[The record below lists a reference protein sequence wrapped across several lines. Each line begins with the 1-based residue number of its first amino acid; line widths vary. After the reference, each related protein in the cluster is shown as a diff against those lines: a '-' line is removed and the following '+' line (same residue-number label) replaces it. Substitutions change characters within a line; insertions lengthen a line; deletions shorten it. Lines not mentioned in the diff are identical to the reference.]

1 MALPSAFTGKGWRQK
16 GTAALEGVPWLGEG
30 EQSILSDPGRN
41 KALSAGGEG
50 NLLHPVA
57 GQVQGEGQP
66 LNPEQQFEQERALQD
81 PFSTD
86 TLIANP
92 YKQGTD
98 DRTQRAG
105 AAYRTNA
112 DLARKAYG
120 MTPGEDAYTV
130 NPEMYQ
136 TMGWSPDEKYAYE
149 DDIAQKRGATTGLD
163 AQTEALGGYRDIVN
177 EQGLTAIDR
186 ARIAQ
191 SHQGQEQELRANRE
205 AIMQNAQEQGRAG
218 GQAQLLAQMQA
229 SQGTANMRAMN
240 DLQTNA
246 LGLQRKDAA
255 IGSMGDLGGTIQT
268 AQDSIDRFNTEGKRL
283 RQERNVE
290 RRNQGVDVR
299 YQDEQTAGRANVDT
313 KNAAEQLNKSAG
325 YGARGRYG
333 DQVGAIEGI
342 QQANA
347 NQAEFEQGRQANIVQ
362 QRQQRVDNVMGG
374 VGAVTNVAGQAA
386 NYLLPKKKAAA

>member
-1 MALPSAFTGKGWRQK
+1 MAGQMISPQELQRRAAAEREARKQR
-16 GTAALEGVPWLGEG
+16 GT
-30 EQSILSDPGRN
+30 QSLTTDPGRN
-41 KALSAGGEG
+41 AQLAREQG
-50 NLLHPVA
+50 NLLHPGQ
-57 GQVQGEGQP
+57 GQVQAEGQA
-66 LNPEQQFEQERALQD
+66 LNPEQQFEQERALLD
-81 PFSTD
+81 PFTQD

-92 YKQGTD
+92 YKKGTD

-105 AAYRTNA
+105 AAFRTNA

-120 MTPGEDAYTV
+120 MVPGQDAYTV

-136 TMGWSPDEKYAYE
+136 TMGWSPDEQYSYE
-149 DDIAQKRGATTGLD
+149 DNINQKRTDTTGLD
-163 AQTEALGGYRDIVN
+163 AQTRALQGYDDIVN

-246 LGLQRKDAA
+246 LGLQRKDSA
-255 IGSMGDLGGTIQT
+255 IGSMGALGGQVQS
-268 AQDSIDRFNTEGKRL
+268 AQDSIDRMNTEGKRL
-283 RQERNVE
+283 VQQRNIERKNAGIDTKYE
-290 RRNQGVDVR
+290 
-299 YQDEQTAGRANVDT
+299 DEQTTGRANTDT
-313 KNAAEQLNKSAG
+313 KNAADQLNKSAG
-325 YGARGRYG
+325 YGARGQYG
-333 DQVGAIEGI
+333 DQVAAIEGI
-342 QQANA
+342 QNANT

-362 QRQQRVDNVMGG
+362 ARQQKVDNITGA
-374 VGAVTNVAGQAA
+374 VGAGLNVFGQAA
-386 NYLLPKKKAAA
+386 QYLKPKKQAGAA